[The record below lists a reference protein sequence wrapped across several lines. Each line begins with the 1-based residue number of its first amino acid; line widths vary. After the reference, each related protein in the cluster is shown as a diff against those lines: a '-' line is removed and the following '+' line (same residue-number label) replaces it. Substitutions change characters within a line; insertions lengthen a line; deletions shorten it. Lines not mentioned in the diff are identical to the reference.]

1 MGAPVPLRPIAA
13 KKRRDRLRARA
24 RTPPPGAL
32 GFGDAVWWRR
42 LAQPNQPGWTD
53 TEGTPKLQAL
63 PPATEDTEPT
73 ALACDGRLV
82 RPEPPQ
88 ANQRW
93 RRVVAGVPGGRSPET
108 AWRGAPPNV
117 RPQAAPRCGCSGTT
131 PRGTA
136 ATPGGPGFVSPSS
149 KSNRVARAGVSWSAT
164 YPAQARGST
173 PWHRHGVMGNGPSRN
188 QTGCCVPLHSKHGS
202 MPTMTVSVQ
211 SISSCQ
217 KRSLDYALGLETQGL
232 RGFLLLI
239 RH

>member
-1 MGAPVPLRPIAA
+1 MQSGGAGWPSPTNPVGRT
-13 KKRRDRLRARA
+13 RRAPPSSRRCRQRR
-24 RTPPPGAL
+24 RTPSPRRWPVMAGWCAQSRRRRTR
-32 GFGDAVWWRR
+32 GGGVWSR
-42 LAQPNQPGWTD
+42 
-53 TEGTPKLQAL
+53 
-63 PPATEDTEPT
+63 
-73 ALACDGRLV
+73 
-82 RPEPPQ
+82 
-88 ANQRW
+88 
-93 RRVVAGVPGGRSPET
+93 GVPGGRSPET